1 MIFRRLILIV
11 FSASSLVAC
20 GSGGSTS
27 GGAAVSS
34 GKSLAASSSSSES
47 FSSRSHSSSSELAN
61 SSNASSSSSVLV
73 PGLTPNA
80 ASNGSP
86 YCRYDSAASGWG
98 WENGASCVVY
108 QSAIDPGAG
117 SFDHCKV
124 GKEEIAYCADGAEQW
139 GFANGRYCIARDFCP
154 GNAHKTQAE
163 QSQALVTATASE
175 ASQAVFAYLN
185 RIWGRKMLAGQ
196 MDLTWDD
203 SIDMR
208 QRVIDVTG
216 KSPAIM
222 GYDFMNYGAY
232 GSISGLTQTEEAIAQ
247 WDAGG
252 LVTFAWHWR
261 DPSGETA
268 NFYVGQSE
276 ASKNTNFTIPVKDAE
291 LDRQS
296 EAFIAIEH
304 DVDLIASELQKLAQA
319 NVPVLWRP
327 LHEAAGGWFWWG
339 RERTD
344 GVPAGYAQTL
354 LWRYMYDR
362 LTNYH
367 GLNNLI
373 WVWNGQNAIWYP
385 GDDVVD
391 IVSTDI
397 YDGERNT
404 ESQIDYYQLTAAY
417 PHQEKMV
424 ALSENSN
431 IPDPDLMQADG
442 AWWLWFMV
450 WNDGA
455 VNTTEDHSSN
465 FWTGEYYNTDAH
477 KKHVYNHELVITQD
491 ELPSF

>member
-1 MIFRRLILIV
+1 MMYRFCALIV
-11 FSASSLVAC
+11 FSIAGLAAC
-20 GSGGSTS
+20 GGSGGSSDNGVSNSSRSSVKTS
-27 GGAAVSS
+27 SVSS
-34 GKSLAASSSSSES
+34 SVANSSSSK
-47 FSSRSHSSSSELAN
+47 SSAVN
-61 SSNASSSSSVLV
+61 SSSSVSSV
-73 PGLTPNA
+73 VAGLTPNA

-86 YCRYDSAASGWG
+86 YCRYDDAESGWG

-108 QSAIDPGAG
+108 QSKADPGVG
-117 SFDHCKV
+117 SFEYCKV
-124 GKEEIAYCADGAEQW
+124 GKEALNYCADDAEDW
-139 GFANGRYCIARDFCP
+139 AYANGSYCIARDFCP
-154 GNAHKTQAE
+154 GNAVKIQAQ
-163 QSQALVTATASE
+163 QSHELVTAGASE
-175 ASQAVFAYLN
+175 EAQAVFAYLN
-185 RIWGRKMLAGQ
+185 GIWGSKMLSGQ

-216 KSPAIM
+216 KAPAIM
-222 GYDFMNYGAY
+222 GYDFMNYGVY
-232 GSISGLTQTEEAIAQ
+232 DNISGLAQTEEALAH
-247 WDAGG
+247 WRSGG

-261 DPSGETA
+261 DPSNETV
-268 NFYVGQSE
+268 NFYVAQAE
-276 ASKNTNFTIPVKDAE
+276 ASKNTNFEIPFKNGE

-296 EAFIAIEH
+296 EAFIAIEN
-304 DVDLIASELQKLAQA
+304 DVDLIASELQQLAA
-319 NVPVLWRP
+319 AKVPILWRP

-344 GVPAGYAQTL
+344 GVPAAYAQKL
-354 LWRYMYDR
+354 LWRYLYDR
-362 LTNYH
+362 LSNYH

-404 ESQIDYYQLTAAY
+404 ESQIAYYNLTGAY

-477 KKHVYNHELVITQD
+477 KKHVYNHERVITLD